1 MPRKV
6 DLNKLNKFLDRYL
19 PDLDEVKQII
29 EQIENRDHNI
39 DIYSFNSTDASKFQ
53 IAAILGEDQLI
64 NDFIINGF
72 EVDFQSKR
80 KITALHLAVFFK
92 NNEIVRILLENGA
105 DPNKFSQPYFDTPFQ
120 MAIANGN
127 MFAVEIML
135 DYGAHL
141 DSKIN
146 TGASMLHLAI
156 KKKHVEIAKYL
167 MKKGVEVNTFDNV
180 LKTPLHLAAS
190 CESTESIKALLVY
203 GANVNA
209 GNYDKNTALHISAY
223 RCHMEAMNILMKSG
237 ASLTLK
243 NQYDKTPFEACLTP
257 HSTNLLQSETKIA
270 QKALTSFAYNLHTN

>member
-6 DLNKLNKFLDRYL
+6 DLNKLIMFLDRYL
-19 PDLDEVKQII
+19 PDLDEVKEII
-29 EQIENRDHNI
+29 GQIENCDHNI

-127 MFAVEIML
+127 ML
-135 DYGAHL
+135 DYGADL

-223 RCHMEAMNILMKSG
+223 RCHMEAMNILMKNG

-243 NQYDKTPFEACLTP
+243 NIYDKTPFEACLTP

-270 QKALTSFAYNLHTN
+270 QKALTSFAYNLHSS